1 MDALDALE
9 SQDTL
14 DSASAFHSFHYF
26 YGWLCFV
33 LVVNRVEAKA
43 ERGNMET
50 NIRYKDWYL
59 TQRLKSNKD
68 TEI

>member
-50 NIRYKDWYL
+50 NIRYKD
-59 TQRLKSNKD
+59 
-68 TEI
+68 